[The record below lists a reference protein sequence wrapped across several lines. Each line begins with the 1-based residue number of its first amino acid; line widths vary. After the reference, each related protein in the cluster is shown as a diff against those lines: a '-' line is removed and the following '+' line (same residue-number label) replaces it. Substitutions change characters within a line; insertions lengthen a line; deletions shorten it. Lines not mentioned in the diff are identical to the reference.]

1 MMAPGLPKQ
10 LPLRREMD
18 YNIELELGAK
28 PLARTPYRMSSS
40 ELEELQREIKELID
54 VRYIQP
60 SKAPYGGTHSL
71 LTKA

>member
-1 MMAPGLPKQ
+1 MMAPELPKQ

-28 PLARTPYRMSSS
+28 LLARTPYRMSSS
-40 ELEELQREIKELID
+40 ELEELRREIKELLD

-60 SKAPYGGTHSL
+60 SKAPYGGTYSL